1 MIRSSQSVGR
11 CVGRL
16 SNKIRRKVDSFS
28 CKGQFSG
35 AQGKVL
41 HFLLAQSGDVFQ
53 KDVEEEFGM
62 RPPTATE
69 LLKKMEENGLIRREA
84 ASYDARLKRILLTE
98 KALQYREQVCKDL
111 DGMEEEMMR
120 GIREED
126 LEVFFRVMEQ
136 LIDNLS

>member
-1 MIRSSQSVGR
+1 MDQI
-11 CVGRL
+11 
-16 SNKIRRKVDSFS
+16 
-28 CKGQFSG
+28 
-35 AQGKVL
+35 A
-41 HFLLAQSGDVFQ
+41 